1 MDFSSLRNSCFDH
14 SAWDRLLKTYVEQ
27 GADGLNRVNYS
38 GATIT
43 YLTLGVLL
51 ARVQERR
58 GIKLYLLA
66 VATFLA
72 LP

>member
-1 MDFSSLRNSCFDH
+1 MGFSERTGSRNNGYDN
-14 SAWDRLLKTYVEQ
+14 LPYV
-27 GADGLNRVNYS
+27 GG
-38 GATIT
+38 T
-43 YLTLGVLL
+43 L